1 VVIRLA
7 YLTAGFS
14 CDQLNCTVKT
24 KSRSEESFF
33 MFQCL
38 FLDKIN
44 VREMD
49 EESRTVNGFIKT
61 LNDFNQRYAKIMV
74 G

>member
-1 VVIRLA
+1 
-7 YLTAGFS
+7 
-14 CDQLNCTVKT
+14 
-24 KSRSEESFF
+24 

>member
-1 VVIRLA
+1 
-7 YLTAGFS
+7 
-14 CDQLNCTVKT
+14 
-24 KSRSEESFF
+24 

-49 EESRTVNGFIKT
+49 EESRKVNVFIKT
-61 LNDFNQRYAKIMV
+61 LNDFNQRYAKIIV
-74 G
+74 R